1 MSVYIYMYI
10 YIYINIFIAIYTNAS
25 SGNINTLSGNV
36 SYTLSS
42 SPKTV
47 VIKVRT
53 YLADAR

>member
-1 MSVYIYMYI
+1 MYI